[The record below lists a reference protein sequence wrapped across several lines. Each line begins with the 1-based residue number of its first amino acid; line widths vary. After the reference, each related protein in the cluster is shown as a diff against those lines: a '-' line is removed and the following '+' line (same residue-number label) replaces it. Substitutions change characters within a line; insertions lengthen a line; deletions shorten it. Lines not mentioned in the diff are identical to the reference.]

1 MGEGTM
7 KKPRK
12 LNIKQPVKLIFA
24 GGFLGSGKTT
34 ALGALAKRI
43 VAKGMRLGIIT
54 NDQSGNL
61 ADTLIVRQMLEE
73 LNVPVEEVVEG
84 CFCCKFDEL
93 VDQMDK
99 ILVHKPDIL
108 MGEPVGSCTDF
119 VAAVAHPIKI
129 HYRDNFTFAPLSTL
143 VDPDRMRELLLKE
156 TATNFPDEV
165 AYLFRKQLEEADL
178 IILNKIDLLEK
189 SEVVRLKTALK
200 EEFPEKQIIA
210 VSAKYET
217 NIEEWLAVLLSDR
230 PGARSVLRQ
239 IDYDR
244 YASAEA
250 VLGWLNAAVKI
261 SSPIPIDCERLLTD
275 LLKNLRD
282 AFKEKDAGI
291 GHLKCALT
299 GGGKSMWVNLT
310 DLTAEPILSTERIDR
325 PTTATLLVNARVKM
339 EPEDLE
345 TIIRRSLGR
354 MSEGLRIDID
364 IQELQCFSPA
374 YPTPPYLTRQPEAS
388 STDKEMGDR

>member
-1 MGEGTM
+1 M
-7 KKPRK
+7 KSPRK
-12 LNIKQPVKLIFA
+12 LRVKQPVKLIFV

-34 ALGALAKRI
+34 ALGALAKQI
-43 VAKGMRLGIIT
+43 VAKGLRLGIIT

-99 ILVHKPDIL
+99 ILVHNPDIL

-129 HYRDNFTFAPLSTL
+129 HYRDSFKFAPLSTL
-143 VDPDRMRELLLKE
+143 VDPDRMRELLFKE
-156 TATNFPDEV
+156 TATNFPEEV
-165 AYLFRKQLEEADL
+165 AYLFHKQLEEADL
-178 IILNKIDLLEK
+178 IVLNKIDLLEK
-189 SEVVRLKTALK
+189 SEIARLKTALK
-200 EEFPEKQIIA
+200 KDFPEKQVIT
-210 VSAKYET
+210 VSAKDGT
-217 NIEEWLAVLLSDR
+217 NIEEWLDVLLSDR
-230 PGARSVLRQ
+230 PGAQSVLRQ

-261 SSPIPIDCERLLTD
+261 SSSKPIDSERLLTD
-275 LLKNLRD
+275 LSVSLRD
-282 AFKEKDAGI
+282 AFKERNAGI

-299 GGGKSMWVNLT
+299 GSGKSMWVNLT
-310 DLTAEPILSTERIDR
+310 DLAAEPVLSAERIGR
-325 PTTATLLVNARVKM
+325 TATGTLLVNARVKM

-345 TIIRRSLGR
+345 AIVRRSLR
-354 MSEGLRIDID
+354 RLSEDLRIDIG

-374 YPTPPYLTRQPEAS
+374 YPAPPYLTRQPEAS
-388 STDKEMGDR
+388 SAGQGDG

>member
-1 MGEGTM
+1 VTP
-7 KKPRK
+7 PRK
-12 LNIKQPVKLIFA
+12 LNVKKSVKLIFA

-43 VAKGMRLGIIT
+43 MAKGLRLGIIT

-61 ADTLIVRQMLEE
+61 ADTLIVRQMLAEM
-73 LNVPVEEVVEG
+73 NIPVEEVVEG

-99 ILVHKPDIL
+99 ILVHNPDIL

-129 HYRDNFTFAPLSTL
+129 HYRDSFIFAPLSTL

-165 AYLFRKQLEEADL
+165 AYLFRKQLEEADV
-178 IILNKIDLLEK
+178 IVLNKIDLVEE
-189 SEVVRLKTALK
+189 SEIERLKAALDK
-200 EEFPEKQIIA
+200 EFPGKQIIA

-230 PGARSVLRQ
+230 PGAQSVLRQ

-244 YASAEA
+244 YATAEA
-250 VLGWLNAAVKI
+250 VLGWLNAAIKI
-261 SSPIPIDCERLLTD
+261 SSPKPIDSERLLTD
-275 LLKNLRD
+275 LSVSLRD
-282 AFKEKDAGI
+282 AFRERNAGI

-299 GGGKSMWVNLT
+299 GSGKSMWVNLT
-310 DLTAEPILSTERIDR
+310 DLAAEPVLSAERISQS
-325 PTTATLLVNARVKM
+325 TAGTLLVNARVKM

-345 TIIRRSLGR
+345 TIVRRSLHR
-354 MSEGLRIDID
+354 LSEDLNINID

-374 YPTPPYLTRQPEAS
+374 YPTPPYLSRQPGTS
-388 STDKEMGDR
+388 SSD

>member
-1 MGEGTM
+1 MTP
-7 KKPRK
+7 PRK
-12 LNIKQPVKLIFA
+12 LSVKKPVKLIFA

-43 VAKGMRLGIIT
+43 VSKGLRLGIIT

-61 ADTLIVRQMLEE
+61 ADTLIVRQMLAEM
-73 LNVPVEEVVEG
+73 NIPVEEVVKG

-99 ILVHKPDIL
+99 ILVHNPDIL

-129 HYRDNFTFAPLSTL
+129 HYRDSFKFAPLSTL

-165 AYLFRKQLEEADL
+165 AYLFRKQLEEADV
-178 IILNKIDLLEK
+178 IVLNKIDQVEE
-189 SEVVRLKTALK
+189 SEIERLKVALDK
-200 EEFPEKQIIA
+200 EFPGKQIIA

-230 PGARSVLRQ
+230 PGAQSVLRQ

-244 YASAEA
+244 YATAEA
-250 VLGWLNAAVKI
+250 VLGWLNAAIKI
-261 SSPIPIDCERLLTD
+261 SSLKTIDSEKLLTD
-275 LLKNLRD
+275 LSVSLRD
-282 AFKEKDAGI
+282 AFRERNAGI

-299 GGGKSMWVNLT
+299 GSGKSMWVNLT
-310 DLTAEPILSTERIDR
+310 NLAAEPVLSAERISQ
-325 PTTATLLVNARVKM
+325 TAAGTLLVNARVKM

-345 TIIRRSLGR
+345 TIVRRSLHR
-354 MSEGLRIDID
+354 LSEDLNVNID

-374 YPTPPYLTRQPEAS
+374 YPTPPYLSRQPRTS
-388 STDKEMGDR
+388 SAD

>member
-1 MGEGTM
+1 M
-7 KKPRK
+7 KTPRK
-12 LNIKQPVKLIFA
+12 LNVKRPVKLIFT

-43 VAKGMRLGIIT
+43 VAKGLRLGIIT

-61 ADTLIVRQMLEE
+61 ADTLIVGQMLEE
-73 LNVPVEEVVEG
+73 LDVAVEEVVEG

-99 ILVHKPDIL
+99 ILVHNPDIL

-129 HYRDNFTFAPLSTL
+129 HYRDAFTFAPFSTM
-143 VDPDRMRELLLKE
+143 VDPERVRELLLKE
-156 TATNFPDEV
+156 TATNFPDEI

-178 IILNKIDLLEK
+178 IVLNKIDLVE
-189 SEVVRLKTALK
+189 ENEIERLKAALNK
-200 EEFPEKQIIA
+200 EFPEKQIIA
-210 VSAKYET
+210 VSGKYGT
-217 NIEEWLAVLLSDR
+217 NIEAWLDVLLSDR
-230 PGARSVLRQ
+230 PGAQSVLRQ

-261 SSPIPIDCERLLTD
+261 SSPVLIDSEKLLTD
-275 LLKNLRD
+275 LSVNLRD
-282 AFKEKDAGI
+282 AFKEKNAGI

-299 GGGKSMWVNLT
+299 GSGKSMWVNLT
-310 DLTAEPILSTERIDR
+310 DLSGEPILSAERFGR
-325 PTTATLLVNARVKM
+325 PTTGTLLVNARVKM
-339 EPEDLE
+339 QPEDLE
-345 TIIRRSLGR
+345 AIVRHSLRRLSAD
-354 MSEGLRIDID
+354 LRIDID

-374 YPTPPYLTRQPEAS
+374 YPAPPYLTRQPGSPSA
-388 STDKEMGDR
+388 DQGDG

>member
-1 MGEGTM
+1 M

-12 LNIKQPVKLIFA
+12 LSVKKPVKLIFA

-43 VAKGMRLGIIT
+43 VARGMRLGIIT

-73 LNVPVEEVVEG
+73 LDVPVEEVVEG

-99 ILVHKPDIL
+99 ILVHNPDIL

-129 HYRDNFTFAPLSTL
+129 HYRDNFIFAPLSTL

-165 AYLFRKQLEEADL
+165 AYLFHKQLEEADL
-178 IILNKIDLLEK
+178 IVLNKIDLLEK
-189 SEVVRLKTALK
+189 NEITRLKTALEK
-200 EEFPEKQIIA
+200 NFPTKQIIA
-210 VSAKYET
+210 VSAKDET
-217 NIEEWLAVLLSDR
+217 NIEEWLDVLLSDR

-250 VLGWLNAAVKI
+250 VLGWLNAAVKLRSQTSFAPDDFMQRFLI
-261 SSPIPIDCERLLTD
+261 EI
-275 LLKNLRD
+275 RD
-282 AFKEKDAGI
+282 ALRPRNADV
-291 GHLKCALT
+291 GHLKLVLT
-299 GGGKSMWVNLT
+299 SGGKSTWANLT
-310 DLTAEPILSTERIDR
+310 DLRSDPRLGPMRAETISGG
-325 PTTATLLVNARVKM
+325 TLLVNARVKL
-339 EPEDLE
+339 EPAELE
-345 TIIRRSLGR
+345 TVVTNTLTLLAESLA
-354 MSEGLRIDID
+354 LHFDIV
-364 IQELQCFSPA
+364 ELQCFSPA
-374 YPTPPYLTRQPEAS
+374 YPNPPYRMQEGVES
-388 STDKEMGDR
+388 

>member
-1 MGEGTM
+1 M
-7 KKPRK
+7 KTPRK
-12 LNIKQPVKLIFA
+12 LNVKRPVKLIFT

-43 VAKGMRLGIIT
+43 VAKGLRLGIIT

-61 ADTLIVRQMLEE
+61 ADTLIVGQMLEE
-73 LNVPVEEVVEG
+73 LDVAVEEVVEG

-99 ILVHKPDIL
+99 ILVHNPDIL

-129 HYRDNFTFAPLSTL
+129 HYRDAFTFAPFSTM
-143 VDPDRMRELLLKE
+143 VDPERVRELLLKE
-156 TATNFPDEV
+156 TATNFPDEI

-178 IILNKIDLLEK
+178 IVLNKIDLVE
-189 SEVVRLKTALK
+189 ENEIERLKAALNK
-200 EEFPEKQIIA
+200 EFPEKQIIA
-210 VSAKYET
+210 VSGKYGT
-217 NIEEWLAVLLSDR
+217 NIEAWLDVLLSDR
-230 PGARSVLRQ
+230 PGAQSVLRQ

-261 SSPIPIDCERLLTD
+261 SSPELIDSEKLLTD
-275 LLKNLRD
+275 LSVNLRD
-282 AFKEKDAGI
+282 AFKEKNAGI

-299 GGGKSMWVNLT
+299 GSGKSMWVNLT
-310 DLTAEPILSTERIDR
+310 DLSGEPILSAERIGR
-325 PTTATLLVNARVKM
+325 PTTGTLLVNARVKM
-339 EPEDLE
+339 QPEDLE
-345 TIIRRSLGR
+345 AIVRHSLR
-354 MSEGLRIDID
+354 QLSADLRIDID

-374 YPTPPYLTRQPEAS
+374 YPAPPYLTRQPGSPSA
-388 STDKEMGDR
+388 DQGDG

>member
-1 MGEGTM
+1 M
-7 KKPRK
+7 KSPRK
-12 LNIKQPVKLIFA
+12 LAVNHPVKLIFA

-43 VAKGMRLGIIT
+43 MAKGLRLGIIT

-61 ADTLIVRQMLEE
+61 ADTLIVRQMLKE

-99 ILVHKPDIL
+99 ILVHDPDIL

-129 HYRDNFTFAPLSTL
+129 HYRDNFIFAPLSAL

-156 TATNFPDEV
+156 TTTNFPDEV

-178 IILNKIDLLEK
+178 IVLNKIDLIEK
-189 SEVVRLKTALK
+189 SEIARLTAALNK
-200 EEFPEKQIIA
+200 AFPEKKIIA
-210 VSAKYET
+210 VSTKYET

-230 PGARSVLRQ
+230 PGAQSVLRQ

-261 SSPIPIDCERLLTD
+261 SSPKPIDSERLLID
-275 LLKNLRD
+275 LSVNLRD
-282 AFKEKDAGI
+282 AFKEKNAGI

-310 DLTAEPILSTERIDR
+310 DLAAEPILSAERIGQ
-325 PTTATLLVNARVKM
+325 PTAATLLVNARVKM

-345 TIIRRSLGR
+345 TIVRHSLRRL
-354 MSEGLRIDID
+354 SEDLKMNID

-374 YPTPPYLTRQPEAS
+374 YPTPPYLTRQPGNS
-388 STDKEMGDR
+388 SAGRGDG

>member
-1 MGEGTM
+1 M
-7 KKPRK
+7 KTPRK
-12 LNIKQPVKLIFA
+12 LNVKRPVKLIFT

-43 VAKGMRLGIIT
+43 VAKGLRLGIIT

-61 ADTLIVRQMLEE
+61 ADTLIVGQMLEE
-73 LNVPVEEVVEG
+73 LDVAVEEVVEG

-99 ILVHKPDIL
+99 ILVHNPDIL

-129 HYRDNFTFAPLSTL
+129 HYRDAFTFAPFSTM
-143 VDPDRMRELLLKE
+143 VDPERVRELLLKE
-156 TATNFPDEV
+156 TATNFPDEI

-178 IILNKIDLLEK
+178 IVLNKIDLVE
-189 SEVVRLKTALK
+189 ENEIERLKAALNK
-200 EEFPEKQIIA
+200 EFPEKQIIA
-210 VSAKYET
+210 VSGKYGT
-217 NIEEWLAVLLSDR
+217 NIEAWLDVLLSDR
-230 PGARSVLRQ
+230 PGAQSVLRQ

-261 SSPIPIDCERLLTD
+261 SSPEPIDSEKLLTD
-275 LLKNLRD
+275 LSVKLRD
-282 AFKEKDAGI
+282 AFKEKNAGI

-299 GGGKSMWVNLT
+299 GSGKSMWVNLT
-310 DLTAEPILSTERIDR
+310 DLSGEPILSAERIGR
-325 PTTATLLVNARVKM
+325 PTTCTLLVNARVKM

-345 TIIRRSLGR
+345 TLVRRSLR
-354 MSEGLRIDID
+354 RLSEDLNINID

-374 YPTPPYLTRQPEAS
+374 YPAPPYLSRQPGTS
-388 STDKEMGDR
+388 SAD

>member
-1 MGEGTM
+1 M
-7 KKPRK
+7 KSPRK
-12 LNIKQPVKLIFA
+12 LRVKQPVKLIFV

-34 ALGALAKRI
+34 ALGALAKQI
-43 VAKGMRLGIIT
+43 VAKGLRLGIIT

-99 ILVHKPDIL
+99 ILVHNPDIL

-129 HYRDNFTFAPLSTL
+129 HYRDSFKFTPLSTL

-165 AYLFRKQLEEADL
+165 AYLFHKQLEEADL
-178 IILNKIDLLEK
+178 IVLNKIDLLEK
-189 SEVVRLKTALK
+189 SEIARLKTAMK
-200 EEFPEKQIIA
+200 KYFPEKQIIT
-210 VSAKYET
+210 VSAKDGT
-217 NIEEWLAVLLSDR
+217 NIEEWLDVLLSDR

-261 SSPIPIDCERLLTD
+261 SSPKPIDSEKLLTD
-275 LLKNLRD
+275 LSVDLRD
-282 AFKEKDAGI
+282 AFKEKNAGI

-310 DLTAEPILSTERIDR
+310 DLSGEPILSTERIGR
-325 PTTATLLVNARVKM
+325 PPTGLLLVNARVKM

-345 TIIRRSLGR
+345 AIVRRSLR
-354 MSEGLRIDID
+354 RLSEDFRIDID

-374 YPTPPYLTRQPEAS
+374 YPAPPYLTRQPGAS
-388 STDKEMGDR
+388 SAGQGDG

>member
-1 MGEGTM
+1 MTP
-7 KKPRK
+7 PRK
-12 LNIKQPVKLIFA
+12 LSVKKPVKLIFA

-43 VAKGMRLGIIT
+43 MAKGLRLGIIT

-61 ADTLIVRQMLEE
+61 ADTLIVRQMLAE

-99 ILVHKPDIL
+99 ILVHNPDIL

-129 HYRDNFTFAPLSTL
+129 HYRDSFIFAPLSTL

-165 AYLFRKQLEEADL
+165 AYLFRKQLEEADV
-178 IILNKIDLLEK
+178 IVLNKIDMVEE
-189 SEVVRLKTALK
+189 SEIERLKAALAK
-200 EEFPEKQIIA
+200 EFPGKQIIA

-217 NIEEWLAVLLSDR
+217 NIEEWLAVLLSGR
-230 PGARSVLRQ
+230 PGAQSVLRQ

-244 YASAEA
+244 YAAAEA

-261 SSPIPIDCERLLTD
+261 SSLKPIDSKKLLTD
-275 LLKNLRD
+275 LSVSLRD
-282 AFKEKDAGI
+282 AFKERNAGI

-299 GGGKSMWVNLT
+299 GSGKSMWVNLT
-310 DLTAEPILSTERIDR
+310 DLGADPVLSAERIGQ
-325 PTTATLLVNARVKM
+325 TAAGTLLVNARVKT

-345 TIIRRSLGR
+345 TIVRDSLRRL
-354 MSEGLRIDID
+354 SEDLNINLD

-374 YPTPPYLTRQPEAS
+374 YPTPPYLSRQTRTS
-388 STDKEMGDR
+388 SED